1 MRYMPPGTGRRVLL
15 PIKPA
20 TIEEALSYQTS
31 MSNLSSLLSFAAS
44 LEANLPASQ
53 RVVTNLLRSNA
64 TNVTLLVPTNDA
76 FSSLVSHAPAPPGAV
91 FEVQTLN

>member
-1 MRYMPPGTGRRVLL
+1 MPWGTDCRVLL

-31 MSNLSSLLSFAAS
+31 MSNLSSLLNFAAS

-53 RVVTNLLRSNA
+53 RIVTNLLRSNS
-64 TNVTLLVPTNDA
+64 TNVTLLVPPNDA
-76 FSSLVSHAPAPPGAV
+76 FSSLVSHARAPPWG
-91 FEVQTLN
+91 FSLP